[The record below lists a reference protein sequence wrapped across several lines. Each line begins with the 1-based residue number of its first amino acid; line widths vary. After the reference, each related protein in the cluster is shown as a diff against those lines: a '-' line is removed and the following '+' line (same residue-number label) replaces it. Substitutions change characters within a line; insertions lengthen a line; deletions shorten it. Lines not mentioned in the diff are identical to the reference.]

1 MVFTMLTSYNRLCV
15 YDWLFGYNFS
25 RSIHTAHNPHA
36 VQIICDYACC
46 LKLF

>member
-25 RSIHTAHNPHA
+25 RSIHTTHNPHKRLS
-36 VQIICDYACC
+36 ISLSSSI
-46 LKLF
+46 FS